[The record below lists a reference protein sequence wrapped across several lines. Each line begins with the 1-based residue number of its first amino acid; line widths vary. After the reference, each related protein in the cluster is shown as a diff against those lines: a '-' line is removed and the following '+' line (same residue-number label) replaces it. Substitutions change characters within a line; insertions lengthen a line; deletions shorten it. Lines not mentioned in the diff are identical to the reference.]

1 MSDRKDTTHIV
12 IDKELIVYLR
22 ERSTIWQCRYCI
34 DKQWQRTS
42 TKEYDLAKAKKVA
55 KEIFLEAQWRKKNDI
70 APITRYFKDIARGT
84 IKKLKEE
91 IASGNG
97 KIIYKDY
104 IAAITN
110 YLIPALGKYYVDSI
124 DYKAL
129 EVLDEYRRDKLKAEP
144 TYSNIQQS
152 RKSKLHGTF
161 CVACISNSWT

>member
-91 IASGNG
+91 MR
-97 KIIYKDY
+97 
-104 IAAITN
+104 ITQKKMQEYFN
-110 YLIPALGKYYVDSI
+110 LPEFKKQMEALKNQNRKMDTP
-124 DYKAL
+124 D
-129 EVLDEYRRDKLKAEP
+129 DKTFAPDKPNFAP
-144 TYSNIQQS
+144 DKPDTSN
-152 RKSKLHGTF
+152 KK
-161 CVACISNSWT
+161 